1 MNDSGQNRV
10 FHYAILA
17 SLLLHALLLLG
28 FPDLIDRARRAVS
41 FPPPLIARLMEPE
54 PAAPAPPP
62 AVEKKVEP
70 PKPAPR
76 LAKPVPKA
84 AEPAPV
90 APAPVVEQPAPPV
103 ESAQPPQ
110 PVPAPPV
117 AAVAPQPAAPATQS
131 TATLSTAPSAEVQSR
146 DQYRVQLIDEARRHK
161 RYPPIARENNWQGN
175 VLVGVAIAADGRA
188 SVTLKGSSGHE
199 ILDRQALDMFRQAAR
214 AVPLPP
220 ALRGREFTL
229 EVRAVYGLEE

>member
-117 AAVAPQPAAPATQS
+117 AAVA
-131 TATLSTAPSAEVQSR
+131 LS
-146 DQYRVQLIDEARRHK
+146 LIH
-161 RYPPIARENNWQGN
+161 I
-175 VLVGVAIAADGRA
+175 
-188 SVTLKGSSGHE
+188 
-199 ILDRQALDMFRQAAR
+199 
-214 AVPLPP
+214 
-220 ALRGREFTL
+220 
-229 EVRAVYGLEE
+229 

>member
-17 SLLLHALLLLG
+17 SLLLHALLLLS

-188 SVTLKGSSGHE
+188 SVTLKGSSGHQ

>member
-220 ALRGREFTL
+220 ALRGREFAL